1 MVNVD
6 LEFLISMLWGGEPG
20 GRRLVL
26 GVQLSIITSCFPS
39 TMGRLVFQHIRSL
52 AMVSGTSLG
61 LCGHE
66 WRSNVEQ
73 EITTIPQPRIG
84 ISFRAFIILWI
95 VDAQL
100 LISLSSC
107 TRQSDQRI
115 VDLPFGS
122 FNAEAGLDPRI
133 LGQLAA
139 WLAIW
144 ESEHETL
151 TCLPRSPT
159 YFDDPSV
166 LPPRLK

>member
-6 LEFLISMLWGGEPG
+6 REFLISMLLGGEPG

-61 LCGHE
+61 LYGHE

-95 VDAQL
+95 VDARL

-122 FNAEAGLDPRI
+122 FSLDPRI
-133 LGQLAA
+133 PGQRAA

-144 ESEHETL
+144 AREHETL
-151 TCLPRSPT
+151 TCPPRSPAH
-159 YFDDPSV
+159 FDDPSTW
-166 LPPRLK
+166 LPKLK